1 MRPTALFQRAFWL
14 VLMLVIGAAAAR
26 ASEPQRLY
34 SWTGAYIGVT
44 AGYGWGDSRYDDGM
58 PPDRYVTVP
67 FDIDGAV
74 VGGTLGYNLQLR
86 PGIVAGVEAD
96 LSYADIS
103 GSFGPGWLSI
113 PGDAFNCATICSS
126 EVNWFG
132 TLRGRFGFATE
143 NLMVYA
149 TGGLAF
155 GGVRSSVHLPNWK
168 TSDTNFG
175 WTAGAGVEYVL
186 RPGWTAKLEYLHVD
200 LGWTDGNIFPFQGDP
215 ADIRRF
221 RSEAVFDVVRVG
233 LNYRLGN

>member
-58 PPDRYVTVP
+58 PPDRYLTNP
-67 FDIDGAV
+67 FDVDGAV

-86 PGIVAGVEAD
+86 PGIVAGIETD
-96 LSYADIS
+96 LSYANIS
-103 GSFGPGWLSI
+103 GSFGPGWLGMPNGMI
-113 PGDAFNCATICSS
+113 WNCTTVCSS

-132 TLRGRFGFATE
+132 TLRGRFGFTSD

-155 GGVRSSVHLPNWK
+155 GGVRSSIHLPNWK

-186 RPGWTAKLEYLHVD
+186 RSGWTVKLEYLHVD
-200 LGWTDGNIFPFQGDP
+200 LGWTDGHIFEEAPGDV
-215 ADIRRF
+215 RRF
-221 RSEAVFDVVRVG
+221 RSDTEFDVVRVG